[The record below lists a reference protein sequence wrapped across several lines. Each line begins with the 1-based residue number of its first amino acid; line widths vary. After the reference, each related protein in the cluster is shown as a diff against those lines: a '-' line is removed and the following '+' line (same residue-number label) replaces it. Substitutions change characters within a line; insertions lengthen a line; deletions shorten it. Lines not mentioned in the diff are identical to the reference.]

1 MKGLLKI
8 MNDKVI
14 ENALRSDVTV
24 TAAKAPNRR
33 TWIQIENFNRQDSFI
48 CNTLF
53 SLNMKWSNLGN
64 ELRIWCPGTGRTF

>member
-8 MNDKVI
+8 INDKVI

-33 TWIQIENFNRQDSFI
+33 TWIQIEIFEHKIKKTS
-48 CNTLF
+48 
-53 SLNMKWSNLGN
+53 SNC
-64 ELRIWCPGTGRTF
+64 EIW